1 VCILVTFTLCAQTK
15 LVFLSI
21 EQALTKLAVADGSRQ
36 VSEEKMR
43 KEAAAADAIASQI
56 QAEEEH
62 VEKKQKKKKKSKK
75 K

>member
-1 VCILVTFTLCAQTK
+1 MCILISFTLCAQTN
-15 LVFLSI
+15 LVFPSAK
-21 EQALTKLAVADGSRQ
+21 QALTKLAVADGSRQ

-56 QAEEEH
+56 QAEEEQ